1 MDENNQQP
9 SRIPQKPPS
18 FFEKLVDPT
27 HSNSPYPVNLIIV
40 LVVLIVIG
48 LTLSIYPFIKTLS
61 STPKSAPT
69 AQAQITPTPTADP
82 IADWKTYSLK
92 TLPISLKAPAIIDS
106 FGTLVEGQEKV
117 NSATRYCGGYLIT
130 LGLVSKP
137 TGCNFPDTSPLL
149 FGATSTDYSQAT
161 KFLELQGFIKL
172 NGRYFARISAGKTQE
187 IPVNLVS
194 EIKNKNGLSIIKI
207 LGDDNAK
214 IVTPG
219 KGWVGALAN
228 IQTASFSGIALQV
241 KSDYATQGGNMFDQ
255 ILSTVKI
262 TQ

>member
-1 MDENNQQP
+1 MDDYNQQP
-9 SRIPQKPPS
+9 FRIPQKPPS
-18 FFEKLVDPT
+18 FFEKLVDPA
-27 HSNSPYPVNLIIV
+27 HSNSPYPTNLIIV

-61 STPKSAPT
+61 STPKSAP
-69 AQAQITPTPTADP
+69 AGQAQITPIPTADP

-92 TLPISLKAPAIIDS
+92 TLPISLKAPAILDS
-106 FGTLVEGQEKV
+106 FGTLIESQEKV

-130 LGLVSKP
+130 LGLASKP
-137 TGCNFPDTSPLL
+137 AGCNFPDTSPLL
-149 FGATSTDYSQAT
+149 FGTTSTDYPQAT

-172 NGRYFARISAGKTQE
+172 NGRYFARISPSKTQE
-187 IPVNLVS
+187 IPANLIS
-194 EIKNKNGLSIIKI
+194 EVRNKNGVNIIRI
-207 LGDDNAK
+207 TGDDNAK

-228 IQTASFSGIALQV
+228 IQTASFSGMALQV
-241 KSDYATQGGNMFDQ
+241 KTDYASKGGEIFDQ

-262 TQ
+262 TE